1 MELNMAMVK
10 EKRYEKSEEPEEIN
24 ETHADRN
31 MQHEQE
37 ELKKKLVITR
47 RQVCDMDKVRNAV
60 KRPGSAFDAH
70 GNPHTISTRGAC
82 PAL

>member
-10 EKRYEKSEEPEEIN
+10 EKRYEKSEEPEEID

-47 RQVCDMDKVRNAV
+47 RQVCDMNAI
-60 KRPGSAFDAH
+60 KRPGSALDAH
-70 GNPHTISTRGAC
+70 KIIEPNQSKFVLC
-82 PAL
+82 PRPG

>member
-1 MELNMAMVK
+1 VELSMAMVK
-10 EKRYEKSEEPEEIN
+10 EERYETFKKPEEID

-60 KRPGSAFDAH
+60 KRPGSVVFCSRS
-70 GNPHTISTRGAC
+70 G
-82 PAL
+82 